1 VNLSSVAELSGD
13 ILDIYPNPTNENTT
27 IEVSENLIG
36 KEFKLQDFAG
46 RVVMN
51 ERINYIKTQL
61 ILSNLAPGTYYL
73 KVEGYPGVRKLI
85 KN

>member
-1 VNLSSVAELSGD
+1 VAELSGD

-46 RVVMN
+46 RVV
-51 ERINYIKTQL
+51 INGQIDSNKTQL

-73 KVEGYPGVRKLI
+73 KVEDCPISRKII
-85 KN
+85 KK